1 MNENMSELLPEL
13 TLEAISG
20 MLLNIPTSTVC
31 FNQ

>member
-20 MLLNIPTSTVC
+20 MLLNSPITIVC
-31 FNQ
+31 SNQ